1 MDNKPTDG
9 PDPTKDDWDWEE
21 FLRWKA
27 KLDALNSETGPDS
40 KKSPIH
46 KFRRKR

>member
-9 PDPTKDDWDWEE
+9 PDPTKDDWDWEDFE
-21 FLRWKA
+21 RWRREQ
-27 KLDALNSETGPDS
+27 KLKEEGPGS